1 MKIFFERLVRI
12 ILAIPEFFIT
22 YFPGPLGRLMR
33 FYYWKCRMRYVGKR
47 VTFGIGI
54 QISNP
59 EYISIGDNTW
69 IDDYVVLLAGPPG
82 QSSSKIFRKVNSYY
96 TGEEGYLYVGA
107 NCHIAQFVTLQAHGG
122 VLIGDNSGVASG
134 SKIYSLSHHYESLC
148 GQHGKDISFKFTPQ
162 APANEQALI
171 LAPVVMQ
178 HSTALGLNSVMLPGS
193 TIREGS
199 WVGVMSLV
207 LGEIPPNSIAFGTP
221 AKCIKFLR

>member
-1 MKIFFERLVRI
+1 MNIFFKRLNKI
-12 ILAIPEFFIT
+12 IFAIPEWFIT
-22 YFPGPLGRLMR
+22 YLPGPLGRLMR
-33 FYYWKCRMRYVGKR
+33 FFYWKFRMRYVGKR
-47 VTFGIGI
+47 VTFGVGI

-82 QSSSKIFRKVNSYY
+82 QTSSKIFRKLNRYY
-96 TGEEGYLYVGA
+96 KGEEGCLYVGV

-122 VLIGDNSGVASG
+122 ISIGDNSGVASG
-134 SKIYSLSHHYESLC
+134 SRIYSLSHHYESLF
-148 GQHGKDISFKFTPQ
+148 GQRPENIRFKFTPR

-171 LAPVVMQ
+171 AAPVVMQ

-199 WVGVMSLV
+199 WVGVMSIV
-207 LGEIPPNSIAFGTP
+207 LNEIPPNSIAFGAP
-221 AKCIKFLR
+221 AKFIKALR